1 MIMERVVKISHSF
14 KEAHQYDIDQQ
25 INMTG
30 AQRLDA
36 ARILK
41 ERVYGTKVK
50 DIRECHTMK

>member
-1 MIMERVVKISHSF
+1 MERVVKISHSF